1 MTKVN
6 GKVVS
11 DELAAAAVEG
21 LIRFVRSDGDES
33 TLAAAIN
40 VLDNEGLISEG
51 ELEAYSNW

>member
-11 DELAAAAVEG
+11 DELAEAAVDA
-21 LIRFVRSDGDES
+21 LIKFVRSDGDES

-40 VLDNEGLISEG
+40 VLDNEGLISAM
-51 ELEAYSNW
+51 ELEVYGDM